1 MYYKFTSDLTRLG
14 PILTPY
20 ILEID
25 DNLVTFSKRNKTL
38 FNKDQMTMSINNIA
52 AVKIDATL
60 FGTTLTISSFGGE
73 DIVIR
78 KMNITDAKEAAR
90 IINNLRKE

>member
-1 MYYKFTSDLTRLG
+1 
-14 PILTPY
+14 
-20 ILEID
+20 
-25 DNLVTFSKRNKTL
+25 
-38 FNKDQMTMSINNIA
+38 MSIDNIA

-78 KMNITDAKEAAR
+78 KMNISDAKEAAR
-90 IINNLRKE
+90 IINNLRKKL

>member
-1 MYYKFTSDLTRLG
+1 M
-14 PILTPY
+14 TPY

-25 DNLVTFSKRNKTL
+25 DNLVTFSKRNRNL
-38 FNKDQMTMSINNIA
+38 FNKDQMTMSIDNIA

-78 KMNITDAKEAAR
+78 KMNISDAKEAAR
-90 IINNLRKE
+90 IINNLRKKL

>member
-1 MYYKFTSDLTRLG
+1 
-14 PILTPY
+14 LTPY

-25 DNLVTFSKRNKTL
+25 DNLVTFSKRNRNL
-38 FNKDQMTMSINNIA
+38 FNKDQMTMSIDNIA

-78 KMNITDAKEAAR
+78 KMNISDAKEAAR
-90 IINNLRKE
+90 IINNLRKKL